1 MKYTNIPQ
9 NLLLP
14 SIMSLGVAGRLISF
28 SMDAFVA
35 AVFKTQKYLIL
46 LHV

>member
-9 NLLLP
+9 KLLLP
-14 SIMSLGVAGRLISF
+14 SIMSLGVAGRIMSF

-35 AVFKTQKYLIL
+35 AVFKAQKDLLL